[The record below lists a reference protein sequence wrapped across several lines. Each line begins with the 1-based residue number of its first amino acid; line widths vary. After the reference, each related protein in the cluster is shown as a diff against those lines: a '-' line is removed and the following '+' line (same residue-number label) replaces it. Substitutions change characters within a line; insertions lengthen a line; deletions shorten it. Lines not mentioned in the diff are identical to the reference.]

1 MKFLVS
7 VLVITMMFITNTISS
22 QNKEITITVINVSS
36 DTGKVGFAL
45 YNKEGFMMKP
55 LQTNEAKIVNG
66 QSKITFKDVIPGEYA
81 VVCFH
86 DKNENG
92 KMDFSAQRMPLEDY
106 GSSNNVMAFAPPSF
120 DGAKFTLDK
129 KNIDLKI
136 KF

>member
-7 VLVITMMFITNTISS
+7 ILVVAMMFITTSITA
-22 QNKEITITVINVSS
+22 QNKEIKVTVANVSS

-45 YNKEGFMMKP
+45 YQKEGFMIKP
-55 LQTNEAKIVNG
+55 VQSLESNIVNG
-66 QSKITFKDVIPGEYA
+66 KSVVVFKNVLPGEYS

-106 GSSNNVMAFAPPSF
+106 GSSNNVMAFAPPTFEGS
-120 DGAKFTLDK
+120 KFTLGK
-129 KNIDLKI
+129 ENIELDI